1 MCNFAASLGSSKYEG
16 CDVTIRNMRLVKKM
30 KSSQVTPS
38 PESTVTLSQK
48 PSDSGVSVT
57 MDVTSD
63 WGQGAVGNI
72 TITNNSGKDMTE
84 GWTLD
89 FDLNR
94 EITNLWNATLVSSK
108 DGHYIVKNPDWMQTL
123 KAGESYTI
131 GFQMGAGESCKII
144 CIYHRLLEM

>member
-1 MCNFAASLGSSKYEG
+1 MTPSLEPS
-16 CDVTIRNMRLVKKM
+16 VTPTEQP
-30 KSSQVTPS
+30 SVTPS
-38 PESTVTLSQK
+38 EEPTVMPSQK
-48 PSDSGVSVT
+48 PSDSGVAVT
-57 MDVTSD
+57 IDVTSD